1 MQKARRHSLKLLR
14 PLVGRRVQ
22 GLFHSPIGLSGVFS
36 LTGWAPLIRAEF
48 LVLRVT
54 QDTTRLRQGVV
65 YRAFT
70 VSGST
75 FQLIPLPCLL
85 ATAWSYYPGIA

>member
-1 MQKARRHSLKLLR
+1 MYKRQ
-14 PLVGRRVQ
+14 
-22 GLFHSPIGLSGVFS
+22 LFTFPSQYWFAIGLSGVFS

-85 ATAWSYYPGIA
+85 ATTWSYYPGIA

>member
-1 MQKARRHSLKLLR
+1 M
-14 PLVGRRVQ
+14 
-22 GLFHSPIGLSGVFS
+22 
-36 LTGWAPLIRAEF
+36 GWAPLIRAEF